1 VSSVPD
7 DLYAVPWTRAD
18 GTHLLMFWSA
28 AGTSL
33 NFPAITDA
41 VVHDPLTGSRTPLS
55 GSQGVTLLLKPTL
68 QILEWKP

>member
-1 VSSVPD
+1 
-7 DLYAVPWTRAD
+7 
-18 GTHLLMFWSA
+18 MFWSA